1 MAKKRGGLAGF
12 YDRNKKIIKPVAA
25 GLAGLVG
32 TPALGAAVGAAFGG
46 LDREGKRGI
55 GFDALG
61 AAKGGLEGYA
71 AGSAGQSL
79 GSMTGKALGK
89 APGFGKISGLEKAG
103 NRLSG
108 LFTGGGNAASKAQ
121 AVSAGAKSPVGAL
134 NAPTDF
140 ADISDI
146 GSKYVTQMPTQMP
159 PLMKPDLM
167 SAVPSRIKEEGGNRI
182 AGMFKG
188 ASGYIDRNKTVSE
201 LALKGLLSQLPSEE
215 AAIGRGNL
223 DLNTRKLDMQQ
234 AQIDED
240 RRRREY
246 VMQYLRQQY
255 PQYFQNG

>member
-1 MAKKRGGLAGF
+1 MAKKRGGIAGF

-108 LFTGGGNAASKAQ
+108 LFTGGGSTA
-121 AVSAGAKSPVGAL
+121 AGASQASGVGPL
-134 NAPTDF
+134 DKLTGAPQVGLTPSVP
-140 ADISDI
+140 DITDI
-146 GSKYVTQMPTQMP
+146 GSKYVTPMPAQVSSSIGQPAKNLFTAT
-159 PLMKPDLM
+159 KD
-167 SAVPSRIKEEGGNRI
+167 AAKAAGG
-182 AGMFKG
+182 F
-188 ASGYIDRNKTVSE
+188 IDRNKTVSE

>member
-140 ADISDI
+140 ADNSDI
-146 GSKYVTQMPTQMP
+146 GR
-159 PLMKPDLM
+159 MKPDLM

-188 ASGYIDRNKTVSE
+188 ASGFIDRNKTVSE

-215 AAIGRGNL
+215 AAIGRGTL
-223 DLNTRKLDMQQ
+223 DLNTRKLD
-234 AQIDED
+234 IDED